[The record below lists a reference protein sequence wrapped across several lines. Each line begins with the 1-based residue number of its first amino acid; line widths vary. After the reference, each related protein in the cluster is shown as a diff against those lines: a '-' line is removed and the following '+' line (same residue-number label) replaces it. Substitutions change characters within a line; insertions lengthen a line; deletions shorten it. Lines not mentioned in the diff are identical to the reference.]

1 MLLTHFYC
9 QAYRN
14 FKTTKLWIS
23 VKMSKGTFLL
33 IPFRD
38 LPVSQDDQERK
49 ETWEIQE
56 SMDEMWDTRLYIV
69 IQTAFHY
76 ALVLFHQGLERI
88 NSEEDELI
96 SIIIY
101 LVFDYRAALDLREQ
115 EEIKENRFFF
125 YFIFY
130 KVITKLDIPFWI
142 HSHYCILQGTSRACR
157 TTRKNC
163 EYFN

>member
-56 SMDEMWDTRLYIV
+56 SMDEM
-69 IQTAFHY
+69 
-76 ALVLFHQGLERI
+76 
-88 NSEEDELI
+88 
-96 SIIIY
+96 
-101 LVFDYRAALDLREQ
+101 
-115 EEIKENRFFF
+115 
-125 YFIFY
+125 
-130 KVITKLDIPFWI
+130 
-142 HSHYCILQGTSRACR
+142 
-157 TTRKNC
+157 
-163 EYFN
+163 